1 MRIYISTYATGCSK
15 KCCLFKQAIQDT
27 AGLHKPTLR
36 QLFIFIAAPC
46 CGGQVPPSN
55 CDTINQAAV
64 LITHS
69 ASCETQSAAAR
80 NLNPIDLNNSSP
92 AF

>member
-27 AGLHKPTLR
+27 AGLHKPTLK
-36 QLFIFIAAPC
+36 APPHFY

-80 NLNPIDLNNSSP
+80 NLNPIDLNNSSL